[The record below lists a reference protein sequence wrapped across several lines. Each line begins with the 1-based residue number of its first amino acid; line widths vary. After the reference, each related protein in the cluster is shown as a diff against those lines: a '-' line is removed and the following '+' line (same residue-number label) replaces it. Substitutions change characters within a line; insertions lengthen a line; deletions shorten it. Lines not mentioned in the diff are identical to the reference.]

1 MKSLLRTSC
10 QSYRFSERW
19 GRWSCHLPWRAS
31 ARPSGLLFARPGLAA
46 FLCFTCAALPAWPQQ
61 AAIAP
66 HRPTEPLIIRPYF
79 SEYIPPIRTGNSL
92 RIQDLVRAGKIYLT
106 AQDAIALALEN
117 NIDIESARYNPL
129 ILQSQLR
136 RQEAGGALAGIP
148 SASSRIGTV
157 QSGQGVS
164 GSQQA
169 AGVTGGGGG
178 GGNATANATVT
189 QIGPVTPVLDPI
201 FQQVQTYSHISQPQP
216 NQAQSQITNLIQNS
230 RNYQTSIQQGL
241 ITGGQATLT
250 YADTYLDEN
259 APTNFLNPT
268 NGVSAQLQVQH
279 NFLRGFG
286 VGVNSRNITVA
297 KSNLKLSDTQFKS
310 SVIAVVANV
319 LNLYYG
325 LVADYEDLRAKQ
337 SAVDVAQQFYDNNR
351 KQVQLGSMAPL
362 DITTAEAQLAT
373 SQQNLVVSQ
382 TTLAQQQISLK
393 NVLSRNGL
401 SDPVLRDAD
410 IIPLDK
416 IIVPEKDDVLPAK
429 ELLATALKNRTD
441 VVTDRIGLENA
452 RTSSLGTQNS
462 VLPQL
467 GASVSSTQQG
477 LNGVP
482 QAVPLRSGSGSGQP
496 IPVDGS
502 VPGIIGCPGNPT
514 QPCLVPDPYFVGGIG
529 TGLGQMVRRNF
540 PTNRATAFF
549 SANIRNRSAQADN
562 NIDQLTLRQTE
573 LQNSR
578 SLNQIAVTV
587 SNSIVG
593 LQQARAR
600 YQAALRNRVLSQQL
614 LDAEQKKF
622 SLGVSTTFNVVQQQR
637 DLATAQSTEV
647 AALVAFSNARVTL
660 DQTVGL
666 TLEQNH
672 ITVAEALDGRLFRK
686 SSLPATLPPQP

>member
-1 MKSLLRTSC
+1 MRSISIRLLSGVLSFATAAAPL
-10 QSYRFSERW
+10 
-19 GRWSCHLPWRAS
+19 WS
-31 ARPSGLLFARPGLAA
+31 
-46 FLCFTCAALPAWPQQ
+46 QQ
-61 AAIAP
+61 MAIAP
-66 HRPTEPLIIRPYF
+66 RKPSAPFIIRPYF
-79 SEYIPPIRTGNSL
+79 SEAIPSIRLANSPRL
-92 RIQDLVRAGKIYLT
+92 QDLIRAGKIYLT

-129 ILQSQLR
+129 ILESQLR

-169 AGVTGGGGG
+169 AGVSGGGVSTNSTNAN
-178 GGNATANATVT
+178 NATIT

-201 FQQVQTYSHISQPQP
+201 FQQVQTYSHISQPQA
-216 NQAQSQITNLIQNS
+216 NQAQSQIVNLIQNS
-230 RNYQTSIQQGL
+230 RNYQTSLQQGL
-241 ITGGQATLT
+241 LSGGQATLT
-250 YADTYLDEN
+250 YADSYLDEN
-259 APTNFLNPT
+259 APSNLLNPT
-268 NGVSAQLQVQH
+268 NGVSAQLQLQH

-286 VGVNSRNITVA
+286 VAVNSRNITVA
-297 KSNLKLSDTQFKS
+297 KANLALSDTQFKS
-310 SVIAVVANV
+310 AVISVVANV

-325 LVADYEDLRAKQ
+325 LVADYEDLRAKE
-337 SAVDVAQQFYDNNR
+337 SAVRVARQFYENNKR
-351 KQVQLGSMAPL
+351 QVELGSMAPL

-373 SQQNLVVSQ
+373 SEQDLVVSQ

-393 NVLSRNGL
+393 NVLSRRGL
-401 SDPVLRDAD
+401 FDPLLKDTEIV
-410 IIPLDK
+410 PLDR
-416 IIVPEKDDVLPAK
+416 IVVPENEENFAPR

-441 VVTDRIGLENA
+441 VVIDRASLQNA
-452 RTSSLGTQNS
+452 QVSSLGTQNS

-467 GASVSSTQQG
+467 AGFASTTQQG
-477 LNGVP
+477 LNGSP
-482 QAVPLRSGSGSGQP
+482 QAVPLQSGSGSGEIDP
-496 IPVDGS
+496 SSGA
-502 VPGIIGCPGNPT
+502 VPGIIPCPSNPR
-514 QPCLVPDPYFVGGIG
+514 QACLVPDPYFLGGIG

-540 PTNRATAFF
+540 PTNRAGAFF
-549 SANIRNRSAQADN
+549 SATVRNRSAQADN

-593 LQQARAR
+593 IKQARAR
-600 YQAALRNRVLSQQL
+600 YQAAVRNRILSQQL

-622 SLGVSTTFNVVQQQR
+622 GLGVSTTFNVVQQQR

-647 AALVAFSNARVTL
+647 SSLAAYSNARVTL

-672 ITVAEALDGRLFRK
+672 ITLAEAIDGRLKRK
-686 SSLPATLPPQP
+686 SVLPEQLPQQP